1 MGFLSDLAGAALY
14 GAVDSFLNSKNY
26 KSSTDSE
33 LITELANS
41 QNHNDIKEIIS
52 ILNTRGY
59 DKTTIKKILNYPN
72 RNFLLHEIETHIE
85 RYSNNENSKLRDFI
99 IELLIGNNQDDLAKV
114 VAVTVYLQRNN
125 VKSRD
130 LEEYA
135 DEVLDQVRSR
145 DNMAYFVSNDEVI
158 ADFYTSVANDD
169 ESSAEQALN
178 TLSNRGYSCFEIEDM
193 LEGFY
198 RKHIDN

>member
-26 KSSTDSE
+26 NSSTDSE
-33 LITELANS
+33 LINELANS
-41 QNHNDIKEIIS
+41 QNHNNIKEIIS

-59 DKTTIKKILNYPN
+59 DKATIKKILNYPN
-72 RNFLLHEIETHIE
+72 RNFLLHEIETYME
-85 RYSNNENSKLRDFI
+85 RYSNNENSELRDFI

-114 VAVTVYLQRNN
+114 LAVTVYLQRNN

-130 LEEYA
+130 LEKYA
-135 DEVLDQVRSR
+135 DEVFDQVRNR
-145 DNMAYFVSNDEVI
+145 DSMVYFVGNDEVI
-158 ADFYTSVANDD
+158 AEFFTSVADDD
-169 ESSAEQALN
+169 EISAEQALK
-178 TLSNRGYSCFEIEDM
+178 TLGNRGYSCFEIEDM
-193 LEGFY
+193 LEDFY

>member
-26 KSSTDSE
+26 KSFTDSE

-59 DKTTIKKILNYPN
+59 DKATIKQILNYPN
-72 RNFLLHEIETHIE
+72 RNFLLHEIETYIE
-85 RYSNNENSKLRDFI
+85 RYSNNENSELRDFI
-99 IELLIGNNQDDLAKV
+99 IELLVGNNQDDLAKV
-114 VAVTVYLQRNN
+114 LAVTVYLQRNN

-135 DEVLDQVRSR
+135 DEVFDQVKNR
-145 DNMAYFVSNDEVI
+145 DNKVYFVSNDKVI
-158 ADFYTSVANDD
+158 ADFFSSLAGDD
-169 ESSAEQALN
+169 KSSAEQALN
-178 TLSNRGYSCFEIEDM
+178 ILGDRGYSCFEIEDM